1 MSSFYLA
8 CTGVFISSIKMLCFS
23 DGFWQW
29 SLICNNCNV
38 AGCMSSMEKHLGKLA
53 SVAVRWVPHPH
64 PFLLFPQELLFLT
77 RIHEERT
84 MCNSLLVEAGL
95 AKVGWILYS
104 AGLDC
109 CGGFCLA
116 SPS

>member
-1 MSSFYLA
+1 MLQAA
-8 CTGVFISSIKMLCFS
+8 C
-23 DGFWQW
+23 
-29 SLICNNCNV
+29 
-38 AGCMSSMEKHLGKLA
+38 HLWRSTWESWLQL
-53 SVAVRWVPHPH
+53 AVRWVPHPH